1 MSIIAWRIFFITLI
15 ARVEPDLPCTDL
27 LAEEEFKVLYAKMS
41 KKKFSTAM
49 PIPTIKEAILWV
61 AQLGGYLAR
70 RNDPPPGP
78 MALWR
83 GWKRL
88 FDLTDGWNLAN
99 AIN

>member
-1 MSIIAWRIFFITLI
+1 MIVLPGFSDRFGS
-15 ARVEPDLPCTDL
+15 DLVN
-27 LAEEEFKVLYAKMS
+27 VLRQ
-41 KKKFSTAM
+41 KKFSTAM
-49 PIPTIKEAILWV
+49 PTPTIKEAILWV